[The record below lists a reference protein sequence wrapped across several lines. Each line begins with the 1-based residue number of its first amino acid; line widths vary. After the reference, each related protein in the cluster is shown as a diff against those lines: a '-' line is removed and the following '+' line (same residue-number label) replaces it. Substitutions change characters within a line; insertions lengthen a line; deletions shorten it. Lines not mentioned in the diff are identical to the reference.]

1 MAARDAT
8 QGQAAAAGPVGHT
21 VVGLYDDKID
31 AEQALEALRKGAHP
45 SGSVSLLV
53 RDKVADGNKSADRPG
68 AVASALVANALESVG
83 GWLNGLAEL
92 IVPERGTFVVAGP
105 IGAALAGIRAADI
118 DASFAEEVE
127 ADHGSGGLYRT
138 LREFGF
144 AHDEATYL
152 ESRLTAGVTLL
163 AVTTEDQTTLQ
174 ATRRTFADQNAVYI
188 GMARTDPAILREAL
202 ALLNAPPESSSGGDV
217 VVTDAVAP
225 LRHFTTNEGTSTV
238 AALHHREV
246 VDMGGAEVGRV
257 EEVIVEAVPSATATG
272 EEGATEVVRYLIIG
286 FGGLFGIGRHQVAVP
301 AELADLTVSPIRL
314 SISKEVIERAPRFDH
329 DGPFSRREERAI
341 CAYFGTTP
349 YWEVT

>member
-1 MAARDAT
+1 MTARDAT
-8 QGQAAAAGPVGHT
+8 QGHAADTGPMGHT
-21 VVGLYDDKID
+21 VVGLYEDKID
-31 AEQALEALRKGAHP
+31 AEQALEALRKSANAP
-45 SGSVSLLV
+45 GSVSLLM
-53 RDKVADGNKSADRPG
+53 RDKVADGKKSADRPG

-118 DASFAEEVE
+118 DALLADEVE
-127 ADHGSGGLYRT
+127 ADQGSGGIHRT

-163 AVTTEDQTTLQ
+163 AVTTDDRTALQT
-174 ATRRTFADQNAVYI
+174 TRRTFADQNAVYI
-188 GMARTDPAILREAL
+188 GMARTDSGILSEAV

-225 LRHFTTNEGTSTV
+225 LRRHTDNEGSSTV
-238 AALHHREV
+238 AVLHHREV
-246 VDMGGAEVGRV
+246 VDAGDEEVGSI
-257 EEVIVEAVPSATATG
+257 EEVIVEAVPSATTTG
-272 EEGATEVVRYLIIG
+272 GEDDKDVVRYLVIA
-286 FGGLFGIGRHQVAVP
+286 FGGLFGLGRHQVAVP
-301 AELADLTVSPIRL
+301 ADLTDLTISPIRL
-314 SISKEVIERAPRFDH
+314 SITKEVLERAPRFDH

-349 YWEVT
+349 YWEAA